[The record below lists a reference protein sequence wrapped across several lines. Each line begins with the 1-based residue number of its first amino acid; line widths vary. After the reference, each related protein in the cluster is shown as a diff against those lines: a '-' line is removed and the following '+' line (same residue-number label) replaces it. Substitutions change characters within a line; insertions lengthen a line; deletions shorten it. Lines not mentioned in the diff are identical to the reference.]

1 MDLRTSC
8 TFCSSEYRIWERQ
21 SQWAPR
27 DLMTLL
33 WHVRDDERRG
43 PTWGEPFYVQANGLS
58 LQPGGLP
65 RQFLRGL
72 QITCHNPNIFLFLLS
87 WSLISVV
94 TLPWWATARVLKRL
108 QESSNMWYKHD
119 QHSLLFTWN
128 DEIFRQLLISSRQL
142 KNSVIIGINIQL
154 MLPNIF

>member
-1 MDLRTSC
+1 MYFLLQWIQNLRKAEPVGPKRPDDSTLA
-8 TFCSSEYRIWERQ
+8 CSRWWE
-21 SQWAPR
+21 
-27 DLMTLL
+27 
-33 WHVRDDERRG
+33 EG

-108 QESSNMWYKHD
+108 QESSNIWYKHD